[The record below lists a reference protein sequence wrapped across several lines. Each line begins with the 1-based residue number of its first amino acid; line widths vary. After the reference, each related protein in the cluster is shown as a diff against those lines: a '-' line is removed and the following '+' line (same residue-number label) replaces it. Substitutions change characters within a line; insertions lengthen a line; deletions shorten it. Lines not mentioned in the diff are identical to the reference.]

1 MLKLKGLKFMEFGM
15 NKIST
20 TWKIFIGYILILIF
34 MVVGSEATGQIVV
47 THFNAEWNDPNKV
60 SYIGKLTD
68 CDIVYVDIAK
78 SPKLQNKHEI
88 VVVPTVIIFKDG
100 EEMKRFQ
107 ADISFSMKATRKEM
121 QGIIDELIMSDF

>member
-1 MLKLKGLKFMEFGM
+1 MLLTAFSL
-15 NKIST
+15 NAS
-20 TWKIFIGYILILIF
+20 
-34 MVVGSEATGQIVV
+34 SQIVV

-78 SPKLQNKHEI
+78 SPKIQEKHNI
-88 VVVPTVIIFKDG
+88 IIVPTVVIFKDG
-100 EEMKRFQ
+100 EEVKRFQ

-121 QGIIDELIMSDF
+121 QEVIDELLMSDF

>member
-1 MLKLKGLKFMEFGM
+1 MK
-15 NKIST
+15 N
-20 TWKIFIGYILILIF
+20 ILIILLTAF
-34 MVVGSEATGQIVV
+34 SLSASSQIVV

-78 SPKLQNKHEI
+78 SPNIQEKHNI
-88 VVVPTVIIFKDG
+88 IIVPTVVIFKDG
-100 EEMKRFQ
+100 EEVKRFQ

-121 QGIIDELIMSDF
+121 QGVIDELLMSDF

>member
-1 MLKLKGLKFMEFGM
+1 MK
-15 NKIST
+15 ST
-20 TWKIFIGYILILIF
+20 PAKIFGGYLLILLLLLVSSNAF
-34 MVVGSEATGQIVV
+34 GQIVV

-78 SPKLQNKHEI
+78 SPKLQTKHEI
-88 VVVPTVIIFKDG
+88 VVVPTVVIFKDG

-107 ADISFSMKATRKEM
+107 ADISFTMKATRKEM
-121 QGIIDELIMSDF
+121 QEVIDELLMSDF